1 MKPFFAKAV
10 DFLPRPLDGIRSIK
24 LKLAIL
30 MVASGAIAFA
40 FFRYQIGWLPPRTT
54 VTAVVIALLTSQ
66 ILAHGMTRPLREM
79 TAVAR
84 AMAKGDY
91 TRRIRATARDEVGS
105 LAVAFNQMAADL
117 STADR
122 QRRELIAN
130 VSHELRTPI
139 TALNAVLEN
148 LVDGVASPDPATLRT
163 ALHQTERLGRLV
175 AELLDLSQIDAG
187 TLPLDRS
194 PVDLAGLL
202 AEVAAEAEAMAAA
215 AGRGVRFAV
224 SVTPPGATVPAD
236 RERLYQVVL
245 NLLENAARHG
255 PAGEKWRCWRAS
267 RPGKRGSRCTTRARE
282 SRNPTGTGCSNAS
295 PAENAPEAAGPDWG
309 CRSCD
314 GWWNCTAG
322 RSRWSTRNRPRRRL
336 VAEPRLAAG
345 RGAGSG
351 DIARLTAGA
360 GRGGWMRL
368 RMALQ
373 RDGELRPRLPRP
385 GSDSRAGCRDWVALL
400 A

>member
-10 DFLPRPLDGIRSIK
+10 EVLPRPLDGIRSIK

-30 MVASGAIAFA
+30 MVASGGIAFA

-66 ILAHGMTRPLREM
+66 VLAHGMTRPLREM
-79 TAVAR
+79 TAAAR

-105 LAVAFNQMAADL
+105 LAAAFNQMAADL

-175 AELLDLSQIDAG
+175 TELLDLSQIDAG
-187 TLPLDRS
+187 TMPLDRS
-194 PVDLAGLL
+194 PVDLEDLL

-236 RERLYQVVL
+236 RERIYQVVL

-255 PAGEKWRCWRAS
+255 PAGGEVAVLARVEAGEARIEVHDQGPGIPEPDRDRVFERFTRGERA
-267 RPGKRGSRCTTRARE
+267 GGG
-282 SRNPTGTGCSNAS
+282 GTGLGLAIVRWVVELHGGTVAVVDPEPVEALPGGG
-295 PAENAPEAAGPDWG
+295 PAGGGGGPG
-309 CRSCD
+309 CRIRV
-314 GWWNCTAG
+314 T
-322 RSRWSTRNRPRRRL
+322 
-336 VAEPRLAAG
+336 
-345 RGAGSG
+345 
-351 DIARLTAGA
+351 
-360 GRGGWMRL
+360 
-368 RMALQ
+368 
-373 RDGELRPRLPRP
+373 LP
-385 GSDSRAGCRDWVALL
+385 A
-400 A
+400 